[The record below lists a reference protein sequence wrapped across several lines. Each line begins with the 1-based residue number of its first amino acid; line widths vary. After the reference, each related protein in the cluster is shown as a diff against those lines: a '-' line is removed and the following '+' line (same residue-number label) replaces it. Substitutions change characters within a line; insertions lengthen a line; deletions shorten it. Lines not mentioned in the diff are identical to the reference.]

1 MNTTNNKKFAVATI
15 APVALIDVETAEG
28 FTPAGFST
36 RCRRTLTL
44 GTAID
49 AKDARVISVSIA
61 LGETLADYEELAA
74 LRKQTGE
81 AATFRAFARTLKVPG
96 DVVAVLAPLA
106 EQKTKVTHAN
116 TDKVEWALGRARHF
130 LAASKREHAMSKRA
144 ENTVKVDEAKA
155 SFAELEANYQTAV
168 RQAQGGANY
177 PVSLNDL
184 LEAIA
189 PKTFAVQAL
198 APVIAGG
205 VDAIDAKNAKVV
217 LDAVKHVEGR
227 WAFVARGR

>member
-1 MNTTNNKKFAVATI
+1 MNTKTKQKFAVACIEAVTMN
-15 APVALIDVETAEG
+15 DVDTAEG
-28 FTPAGFST
+28 FVPSGFTT
-36 RCRRTLTL
+36 RVKRSLTL
-44 GTAID
+44 GTAVGE
-49 AKDARVISVSIA
+49 ADARVISVAIA
-61 LGETLADYEELAA
+61 LGDTLADFEELAA
-74 LRKQTGE
+74 LRKQSGDD
-81 AATFRAFARTLKVPG
+81 ATFRVFARSVRVPG
-96 DVVAVLAPLA
+96 DVLAVLVPLA
-106 EQKTKVTHAN
+106 TGKSKITHAN

-130 LAASKREHAMSKRA
+130 LAATKREHAMAKRV
-144 ENTVKVDEAKA
+144 ENTQQVDQAKA

-168 RQAQGGANY
+168 RQAQGGVNY

-205 VDAIDAKNAKVV
+205 VENIDEANAKVV

-227 WAFVARGR
+227 WAFVTRGY